1 MQSVLQ
7 IAAEAARQ
15 AQLAQSVV
23 SHNLANASTTAF
35 KADLY
40 QAESAYLKGG
50 LNESSATTTQ
60 REMGV
65 DFSPG
70 NVQFTGRDLD
80 VAITGQGW
88 MMVLADDG
96 TQALSRRGDLRV
108 DVNGQLIDG
117 QGRALMGEG
126 GPVALPPF
134 SQMTIA
140 SDGTIS
146 IVPLGEPPT
155 TVAVI
160 DRLLLVNPPSDDISK
175 GVDGLFRTQDMGNL
189 APDASVR
196 LSVGALETSNV
207 NTISAMVEMIELARS
222 FESHVQTM
230 KSSEELDTSSASLM
244 RLE

>member
-1 MQSVLQ
+1 MQTVLQ

-15 AQLAQSVV
+15 TQLAQSVV

-40 QAESAYLKGG
+40 QAESLYVLGG
-50 LNESSATTTQ
+50 NGASGATS
-60 REMGV
+60 RVRGNGI
-65 DFSPG
+65 DYSPG
-70 NVQFTGRDLD
+70 NIQFTGRDLD
-80 VAITGQGW
+80 VAITTDGW
-88 MMVLADDG
+88 MKVVTEDG
-96 TQALSRRGDLRV
+96 TQGLSRRGDLRV
-108 DVNGQLIDG
+108 DVNGQLIDA
-117 QGRALMGEG
+117 QGNAMMGEG
-126 GPVALPPF
+126 GPITLPPF
-134 SQMTIA
+134 SQMTLA

-160 DRLLLVNPPSDDISK
+160 DRLMLVNPPTADLRK
-175 GVDGLFRTQDMGNL
+175 GPNGLYDVDNIDNL
-189 APDASVR
+189 DADANVQ

-207 NTISAMVEMIELARS
+207 NPITAMVEMIELARS

-230 KSSEELDTSSASLM
+230 KSSDELDTSSASLM

>member
-15 AQLAQSVV
+15 TQLAQAVV

-40 QAESAYLKGG
+40 QAESAYIRGG
-50 LNESSATTTQ
+50 HSSPGATTFVQ
-60 REMGV
+60 DSGV
-65 DFSPG
+65 DYSPG

-80 VAITGQGW
+80 VAITGEGW
-88 MMVLADDG
+88 MKVLDDNG
-96 TQALSRRGDLRV
+96 QSALSRRGDLRV
-108 DVNGQLIDG
+108 DVNGQLTDA
-117 QGRALMGEG
+117 QGRAIMGGG
-126 GPVALPPF
+126 GPIALPPF
-134 SQMTIA
+134 SQLTIA
-140 SDGTIS
+140 SDGTVS

-160 DRLLLVNPPSDDISK
+160 DRIMLLNPDASELQK
-175 GVDGLFRTQDMGNL
+175 GTDGLFRTENVDAL
-189 APDASVR
+189 DPDANVR

-207 NTISAMVEMIELARS
+207 NTIAAMVQMIELARS

-230 KSSEELDTSSASLM
+230 KSTEELDTSSASLM

>member
-1 MQSVLQ
+1 MQSILQ

-15 AQLAQSVV
+15 TQLAQSVV

-40 QAESAYLKGG
+40 QAESLYVLGG
-50 LNESSATTTQ
+50 SHAT
-60 REMGV
+60 GV
-65 DFSPG
+65 TARVRDHGIDYSPG
-70 NVQFTGRDLD
+70 NIQFTGRDLD
-80 VAITGQGW
+80 VAITTEGW
-88 MMVLADDG
+88 MKVVTEDG
-96 TQALSRRGDLRV
+96 TQGLSRRGDLRV
-108 DVNGQLIDG
+108 DVNGQLIDA
-117 QGRALMGEG
+117 QGNAMMGEG
-126 GPVALPPF
+126 GPITLPPF

-160 DRLLLVNPPSDDISK
+160 DRLMLVNPPAADLRK
-175 GVDGLFRTQDMGNL
+175 GPSGLYDVDNIDNL
-189 APDASVR
+189 DADANVR

-207 NTISAMVEMIELARS
+207 NPISAMVEMIELARS

-230 KSSEELDTSSASLM
+230 KS
-244 RLE
+244 